1 MVQLC
6 HNNFWKNKEHETL
19 EETKSTKR
27 HVQIHRIQKFQTEPI
42 YTKKYEQIFPI
53 QNYFALD

>member
-1 MVQLC
+1 MVQLSY
-6 HNNFWKNKEHETL
+6 NNFEKIENMKPL
-19 EETKSTKR
+19 RKLNQLR
-27 HVQIHRIQKFQTEPI
+27 GMQIHRIQKFQTEPI